1 MASAPSI
8 LPPAILPLSII
19 QGPPLDEEPGLGELT
34 LSGWFAHVCEA
45 WGDREALVYYDGGLE
60 QGERISWS
68 YAQLWERAN
77 AVARALIAC
86 GVGKGTRVGILMTN
100 RPEFLAATFGTALAG
115 GIATTLSTFSTAAE
129 LDHLLAASGVSVLL
143 MERQILK
150 KDFGAI
156 LHDLDPA
163 LTQNEAGQIASARFP
178 FVTHIAAIGEGLG
191 AIEPWGAFV
200 ARGNGVDQARV
211 DARAKTNRPAD
222 PGVLFFSSGSTAL
235 PKGILSAHRG
245 VTLQLWRWAKWY
257 EARTGDLRMWSANGL
272 FWSGNF
278 SMALGGA
285 LTSGGSLI
293 LQSTFNAAE
302 ALQLMEREKASFL
315 NAWPHQWE
323 QIIAA
328 PNWETAD
335 LSSLTYIDYKSPIA
349 QHPSINSTWREPY
362 AAFGN
367 TETFTLFTAYPAN
380 TPDEV
385 TAGSVGVPCH
395 GVTVKIIDPLS
406 SETVPLGQR
415 GEICV
420 KGPTLMLGYIGIPLT
435 DTLDAEGFLRTGDGG
450 HVDAQGRMFW
460 HGRLNDIIKTGGAN
474 VSPVEVDTLLR
485 TMPQVKISQ
494 TVGVPHDTLG
504 ELVVSCI
511 VPHDNAGLDEA
522 SVKAFAKEKL
532 ASFKVPRAVLFFA
545 EDELATTGT
554 NKIKTA
560 DLRKLAAAKLELE
573 GA

>member
-1 MASAPSI
+1 MRDR
-8 LPPAILPLSII
+8 PLSIV
-19 QGPPLDEEPGLGELT
+19 QGPPLSEEEGLGDLT
-34 LSGWFAHVCEA
+34 LSGWFRAICEN
-45 WGDREALVYYDGGLE
+45 GGTSEALVFYDGGFAH
-60 QGERISWS
+60 GARVSWS
-68 YAQLWERAN
+68 YADLWARAN
-77 AVARALIAC
+77 EVARALIAC

-115 GIATTLSTFSTAAE
+115 GVSTTLSTFSTPAE
-129 LDHLLAASGVSVLL
+129 LDHLVAVSGISVLL

-150 KDFGAI
+150 KDFADI
-156 LHDLDPA
+156 LTELDPA
-163 LTQNEAGQIASARFP
+163 IGTSNPGAIASIRFP
-178 FVTHIAAIGEGLG
+178 FLSHVAALGEAVG
-191 AIEPWGAFV
+191 AIEDWSAFL
-200 ARGNGVDQARV
+200 ARGADVDQARV
-211 DARAKTNRPAD
+211 DARAATNSPSD
-222 PGVLFFSSGSTAL
+222 PGVLFFSSGSTAM

-257 EARTGDLRMWSANGL
+257 QAKPGELRMWSANGF

-278 SMALGGA
+278 GMALGGA
-285 LTSGGSLI
+285 LTRGGSLV
-293 LQSTFNAAE
+293 LQSSFNAQE
-302 ALQLMEREKASFL
+302 ALQLMQAEKVTFL

-328 PNWETAD
+328 PNWASTD
-335 LSSLTYIDYKSPIA
+335 LSSLIYMDHKSPIA
-349 QHPSINSTWREPY
+349 QHPTVNTTWREPF

-380 TPDEV
+380 TPDEI

-395 GVTVKIIDPLS
+395 GVTVKIIDPLTGI
-406 SETVPLGQR
+406 TVPMGER

-435 DTLDAEGFLRTGDGG
+435 DSLDADGYLRTGDGG
-450 HVDAQGRMFW
+450 HFDAEGRMFW

-485 TMPQVKISQ
+485 TMPGVKISQ
-494 TVGVPHDTLG
+494 TVGVPHPTLG

-511 VPHDNAGLDEA
+511 VLHDEATLDEA
-522 SVKAFAKEKL
+522 SVKAFAKEQL

-545 EDELATTGT
+545 EEDLATTGT

-560 DLRKLAAAKLELE
+560 DLRKLAQERLD
-573 GA
+573 GTS